1 MEEGACNFNPEANT
15 ADESCEYT
23 SCQGCTDPLATNYN
37 PNALITDNSCIYN
50 ACFGDFNNDGVITVS
65 DLLTM
70 LASFG
75 CDEDCET
82 DLSGDNVVSVADLLE
97 LLAIYGT
104 ECE

>member
-1 MEEGACNFNPEANT
+1 
-15 ADESCEYT
+15 
-23 SCQGCTDPLATNYN
+23 
-37 PNALITDNSCIYN
+37 
-50 ACFGDFNNDGVITVS
+50 
-65 DLLTM
+65 M

-75 CDEDCET
+75 CNEDCET